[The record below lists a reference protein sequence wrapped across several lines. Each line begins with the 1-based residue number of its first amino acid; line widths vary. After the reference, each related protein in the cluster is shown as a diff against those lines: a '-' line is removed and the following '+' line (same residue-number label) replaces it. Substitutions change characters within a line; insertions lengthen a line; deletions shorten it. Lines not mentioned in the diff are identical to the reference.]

1 MTGPAGLLDQHL
13 VVHLYAPA
21 EGPGAPAAHRAL
33 HALWNGCRLL
43 FGMTEPIAA
52 TGLPPVP
59 PADLGAL
66 PLGAE
71 RALAA
76 QERPGTD
83 CQAVLRLHQDVLN
96 LSVSLASD
104 RPAGPTGP
112 AWGEE
117 GERWRAPNRAWSALT
132 DRHAPHLLGQARLY
146 LARVPSA
153 EEVRTCAPPLYARL
167 HRLLPAEAV
176 RASPAWRR
184 GIPHPCGLA
193 LWETGDDGDGRALRR
208 FLVAVAPDDDPA
220 ASAWLWSRGDT
231 ALPPFARYL
240 LHAAKLR
247 YQLRVWQRDNQA
259 RELRAALE
267 TLGTELRRLG
277 AGDRATAG
285 LLRLRRLDSL
295 LFLNDLRALRR
306 TVDIAADNLRRAVDL
321 PRPAAPGTPFADDA
335 DLARSFLE
343 RLDDDLAYLGLAV
356 DGAGELTAAHPPP
369 APGPVTP
376 PPPAPPLAEA
386 APDGVTTDGLT
397 ADRPTTDRP
406 TTDRSTTDRARADR
420 ARAER
425 PTTDRATADRTTTD
439 RSAKDGVA
447 GRGAAAEPAA
457 GPAPGPAAPASGP
470 AAPLSGPG
478 GGPGSGPGGAPGGD
492 RSRNVFV
499 VHGRDAPARDAFFV
513 FLRALGLC
521 PLEWEDLVALTGS
534 ASPFLGEVIARAMPY
549 TQAVVVL
556 MTPEDVVRLHPDLHE
571 AQEAAHESRW
581 SLQARP
587 NVLLELGMALVTHPD
602 RTVIVVVGDQRPVSD
617 LGGRNFV
624 QMSGAPGFRAKVASR
639 LRLAGCPVD
648 TDGQDWLTAG
658 DFTALTA
665 YDRRPPG
672 AGP

>member
-43 FGMTEPIAA
+43 FGMTEPIAG

-96 LSVSLASD
+96 LSVSLAAD
-104 RPAGPTGP
+104 RPAGRTGPPTGLTGFTGFTGPTGP
-112 AWGEE
+112 ARGEE

-184 GIPHPCGLA
+184 GTPHTSGLA
-193 LWETGDDGDGRALRR
+193 LWETGDDTDGRALRR
-208 FLVAVAPDDDPA
+208 FLVAVAPDADRA

-259 RELRAALE
+259 RELRTALE
-267 TLGTELRRLG
+267 TLGAELRRLG
-277 AGDRATAG
+277 AGDRATAE

-306 TVDIAADNLRRAVDL
+306 TVDIAADNLRRAVGL
-321 PRPAAPGTPFADDA
+321 PRPAGPGTPFADDA

-343 RLDDDLAYLGLAV
+343 RLDDDLAYLGLAA
-356 DGAGELTAAHPPP
+356 DGAGELAAAHPAP

-376 PPPAPPLAEA
+376 PPAPLPGAV
-386 APDGVTTDGLT
+386 PDHAMTNG
-397 ADRPTTDRP
+397 A
-406 TTDRSTTDRARADR
+406 
-420 ARAER
+420 
-425 PTTDRATADRTTTD
+425 TTDRATTDGTTTTD
-439 RSAKDGVA
+439 RATGI
-447 GRGAAAEPAA
+447 GATAEPAA
-457 GPAPGPAAPASGP
+457 IPAAIPAAALVPGPAAPASGP
-470 AAPLSGPG
+470 VAPLPGPD
-478 GGPGSGPGGAPGGD
+478 GGPGSEPGGD

-499 VHGRDAPARDAFFV
+499 VHGRDAPARDAFFA

-571 AQEAAHESRW
+571 TQEAAHEARW

-602 RTVIVVVGDQRPVSD
+602 RTVIVVAGDQRPVSD